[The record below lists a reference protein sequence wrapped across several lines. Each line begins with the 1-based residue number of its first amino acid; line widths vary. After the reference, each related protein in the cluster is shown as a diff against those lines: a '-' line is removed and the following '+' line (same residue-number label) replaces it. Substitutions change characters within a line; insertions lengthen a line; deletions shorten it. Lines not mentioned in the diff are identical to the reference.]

1 MASIT
6 LSLVTYLWTLIM
18 VKKTT
23 YERLLLRTLAQV
35 NKHTQKD
42 TLIDI
47 MKDQVSDD
55 TFTVEK
61 RRYNNN

>member
-42 TLIDI
+42 TLINLMDE
-47 MKDQVSDD
+47 QVSED
-55 TFTVEK
+55 TFYCRKTII
-61 RRYNNN
+61 

>member
-1 MASIT
+1 MAFTTS
-6 LSLVTYLWTLIM
+6 SLVMYSWTLIM

-42 TLIDI
+42 TLINLMDE
-47 MKDQVSDD
+47 QVSED
-55 TFTVEK
+55 TFYCRKTII
-61 RRYNNN
+61 

>member
-1 MASIT
+1 MAFIT

-42 TLIDI
+42 TLINLMDE
-47 MKDQVSDD
+47 QVSED
-55 TFTVEK
+55 TFYCRKTII
-61 RRYNNN
+61 